1 MLKLKLLSI
10 AFLSGL
16 SLSCF
21 ADSSKVTNTPTSQ
34 DIRCTS
40 TVPDYSEK
48 AKLRFIKDWA
58 TYVAQN
64 SFSLNHDD
72 LENHLKQLQFCY
84 SSSGWNQFNQ
94 ALHKSGNLNL
104 INQHHLKAN
113 TDVIGPIEVNHHP
126 KYSSWTAMIPMRVV
140 YQNQTQRIS
149 QEMNVHLTINQQSD
163 NHLAVIQIVGRPT
176 DKKLPSH

>member
-1 MLKLKLLSI
+1 MSLFKLFSIALLSN
-10 AFLSGL
+10 LS
-16 SLSCF
+16 F
-21 ADSSKVTNTPTSQ
+21 AVQTTVSPAPQSQ

-48 AKLRFIKDWA
+48 AKMKFIKDWA

-64 SFSLNHDD
+64 SFNLSHDD
-72 LENHLKQLQFCY
+72 LDNHLKQLQFCY

-104 INQHHLKAN
+104 INQHQLKAN
-113 TDVIGPIEVNHHP
+113 TDVIGPIEINHHP
-126 KYSSWTAMIPMRVV
+126 KYSSWTAMVPMRVV

-149 QEMNVHLTINQQSD
+149 QEMNVHLTINQQTD
-163 NHLAVIQIVGRPT
+163 NHLAVIQIVGRPAE
-176 DKKLPSH
+176 KKLP